1 MLRFSENWKGRGYN
15 AVIIGAKVDITEGTD
30 AGEYYEVCVVKVN
43 EDNRMYLHE
52 IDIEKADSVPFNYG
66 RDEPN
71 KHRGYDYLPIS
82 SIFEKLRNVNG
93 KNTVKKQIEHPEMI
107 TDEKIQENIEA
118 VRNMDPL
125 MELEG
130 TEFADWS
137 KKKPSEQVEEFYNS
151 IGNKV
156 YNDVIGEVVLNRK
169 SVKNDIAHG
178 IGRIKAITFGAVPT
192 VIEKGKVINIARNWK
207 GRNYDSVAVGGKI
220 SIKNDGDYYVVC
232 MLNVDSDN
240 RMYLHE
246 AEAKRMDDLR
256 SKTRSANEGQLSG
269 ANHPSIYSIF
279 DKLQGVNRNETPD
292 LKDVRFQLDD
302 FDTVIDIEEVM
313 RENSELKD
321 INEKLKRQMQ
331 LTRSYKPRQ
340 EDVSKFAGKLLKDYN
355 SSYSRKKLEENLS
368 KLYEYMRTAR

>member
-1 MLRFSENWKGRGYN
+1 
-15 AVIIGAKVDITEGTD
+15 
-30 AGEYYEVCVVKVN
+30 
-43 EDNRMYLHE
+43 MYLHE
-52 IDIEKADSVPFNYG
+52 VDIEKADSVPFNYAQ
-66 RDEPN
+66 DEPA
-71 KHRGYDYLPIS
+71 KHSGYDYLPIS
-82 SIFEKLRNVNG
+82 SIFEKLRNVNKG
-93 KNTVKKQIEHPEMI
+93 NEVRKQIEHPEMI
-107 TDEKIQENIEA
+107 TDEKIQENIE
-118 VRNMDPL
+118 
-125 MELEG
+125 
-130 TEFADWS
+130 
-137 KKKPSEQVEEFYNS
+137 
-151 IGNKV
+151 
-156 YNDVIGEVVLNRK
+156 
-169 SVKNDIAHG
+169 
-178 IGRIKAITFGAVPT
+178 AVPT

-256 SKTRSANEGQLSG
+256 SMTRSASEGRLSG

-292 LKDVRFQLDD
+292 LKDIRFQLDD

-313 RENSELKD
+313 RENSELKA
-321 INEKLKRQMQ
+321 INENLKQQMQ